1 MTTNAQGHVE
11 KHDPDRRMIALR
23 LPTDLFLRVQEKAI
37 REKITFNRAAVEIIE
52 NYIST
57 IGVR

>member
-1 MTTNAQGHVE
+1 MKTNAHGHVE

-37 REKITFNRAAVEIIE
+37 REKKTFNCTAVEIIDD
-52 NYIST
+52 YIST
-57 IGVR
+57 IGIR